1 MSVPLTSEQCSL
13 VERNLRLAYRFA
25 NDYTRSH
32 RVRYRDD
39 IVSAALEGLTLAA
52 KKYDPARAKFSTY
65 AKWWMRARVHH
76 AVVKSFVVHIPAPA
90 FAAGSKFAD
99 FRDRAASCGEVT
111 DQIPARADRL
121 EDLGEVLDAL
131 ERSGAI
137 PVRPRAGLRRG
148 QDVRRGGGGIE
159 DLPDEGR
166 ADRPRGDRATQGDLR
181 SRIMIG
187 PVGLRSHCRAINK
200 WQHD

>member
-1 MSVPLTSEQCSL
+1 MSVPLTSEQRSL

-25 NDYTRSH
+25 NDYTRRH

-39 IVSAALEGLTLAA
+39 IVSAALEGLTIAA

-65 AKWWMRARVHH
+65 ARWWMRARVHH

-90 FAAGSKFAD
+90 FAVGSKFAD

-131 ERSGAI
+131 EALPGRSRYVLEQIFVAGRTYAEVGAELKI
-137 PVRPRAGLRRG
+137 SQTRAGQIARAA
-148 QDVRRGGGGIE
+148 IE
-159 DLPDEGR
+159 RL
-166 ADRPRGDRATQGDLR
+166 
-181 SRIMIG
+181 
-187 PVGLRSHCRAINK
+187 RAIFEVTS
-200 WQHD
+200 